1 MAHPEP
7 VIRVVSLLPSATDT
21 VSAIIKKSWDHGGED
36 LPFELCGCTHEC
48 DLPDTTTVS
57 SGGTVR
63 LTQSRIGDIP
73 IDDIELAF
81 NSSVAAID
89 EFMTLRQ
96 PLAIPLIQFGLSA
109 YELDIDEL
117 CRIKPDVILT
127 CLQTAHSCIL
137 EGELATYAFE
147 SVLGYVPRVV
157 HTEGQ
162 TLEEVYQD
170 MLKIS
175 EAVGVGGLGRALV
188 ASMRDDM
195 ERIGASVRRALSGSG
210 AASPM
215 SVSVVWWASPVMAA
229 SAWVQDMLDLLGVRN
244 VGDDWKHA
252 SMVVWCLCGLGI
264 DVTEREARKLV
275 ARAARGCSTSGQTGS
290 NEGCNPSAGSSARQ
304 RMAAMDG
311 VRHLSRPGPLLVESM
326 QCLADI
332 IVLGGVQ
339 AEGSSDW
346 RWI

>member
-21 VSAIIKKSWDHGGED
+21 VSAIIKKSRDHGGED

-175 EAVGVGGLGRALV
+175 EAVGVRGL
-188 ASMRDDM
+188 MR
-195 ERIGASVRRALSGSG
+195 RWHIT
-210 AASPM
+210 
-215 SVSVVWWASPVMAA
+215 
-229 SAWVQDMLDLLGVRN
+229 LLGIWYRILR
-244 VGDDWKHA
+244 KF
-252 SMVVWCLCGLGI
+252 
-264 DVTEREARKLV
+264 ARLL
-275 ARAARGCSTSGQTGS
+275 RL
-290 NEGCNPSAGSSARQ
+290 SAGWSLAAVGARPW
-304 RMAAMDG
+304 
-311 VRHLSRPGPLLVESM
+311 L
-326 QCLADI
+326 
-332 IVLGGVQ
+332 
-339 AEGSSDW
+339 
-346 RWI
+346 

>member
-1 MAHPEP
+1 MAHRP
-7 VIRVVSLLPSATDT
+7 VLRVISLLPSATDT
-21 VSAIIKKSWDHGGED
+21 VNALIKKGQEDGEA

-48 DLPDTTTVS
+48 DLPFTTVS
-57 SGGTVR
+57 GSVPVR

-89 EFMTLRQ
+89 EFMALRQ

-109 YELDIDEL
+109 YELDLDEL

-137 EGELATYAFE
+137 EGELAAYAFE
-147 SVLGYVPRVV
+147 SVLGYVPRIV

-162 TLEEVYQD
+162 TLEEVYRD

-175 EAVGVGGLGRALV
+175 EAVGGQGLGRELV
-188 ASMRDDM
+188 ASVRGDM
-195 ERIGASVRRALSGSG
+195 ERIGADVRRALSNTGEGSP
-210 AASPM
+210 AST
-215 SVSVVWWASPVMAA
+215 SVSVVWWASPVLAA
-229 SAWVQDMLDLLGVRN
+229 SAWVQDMLDLLGVKN
-244 VGDDWKHA
+244 VGDDWERA
-252 SMVVWCLCGLGI
+252 NMVVWCLCGLGI
-264 DVTEREARKLV
+264 DVAEREARKLV
-275 ARAARGCSTSGQTGS
+275 ARAARGGNTS
-290 NEGCNPSAGSSARQ
+290 EGPGPNPSPGPPVRQ

-326 QCLADI
+326 ACLADM
-332 IVLGGVQ
+332 IVFGGV
-339 AEGSSDW
+339 EGKGGDW